1 MRKEKKS
8 FTMIIALILYPFMFL
23 IPIESLTFDFKGGIW
38 HFVCLAYLIILGF
51 VIPGIGIWIN
61 LVMILIAAI
70 VSIVHQSYIETIII
84 VAIPLLYACLTL
96 VPAFFHKKD

>member
-8 FTMIIALILYPFMFL
+8 FAMRFAMLLYPFMYL
-23 IPIESLTFDFKGGIW
+23 IPIESLTLYFKGGIW

-51 VIPGIGIWIN
+51 VIPGIGLWIN
-61 LVMILIAAI
+61 FVVTLIAAI
-70 VSIVHQSYIETIII
+70 VSIVHQSWIETIII

-96 VPAFFHKKD
+96 VPAFFFKKD